1 MCLRRVMNVTP
12 FNSVCLIV
20 EMLVVIEL
28 TMNAK

>member
-20 EMLVVIEL
+20 EMLVVIEID
-28 TMNAK
+28 NEC